1 MLLAMIL
8 LPAAVAAAPVT
19 VLLDSWVAAAATQAR
34 VRGRVIDAMRLRPEQ
49 SDDGKRTNMRRA
61 LQLLREKELRS
72 VAVSV
77 GLASAEAEPPTLST
91 VTDEEGRFTALL
103 PVGALQP
110 GWHTLQTVP
119 PANGAARIFMPEA
132 RNRYVLLSDVDDTA
146 LFSQVNYKNRLLQ
159 HSLMENSLQRM
170 SFAGTA
176 AFYQRLSQLN
186 AVPDLSTWFYLSAS
200 PRQLGEPI
208 RRFLQRQQFP
218 DGLLLLKTFAWDGGD
233 PWLDQQRYKSQVL
246 EQLLLD
252 FPSQQFVLLGDDGEH
267 DPEIY
272 HSLEQRYP
280 GRVAAV
286 LIRHVNPDPA
296 RVRYPGHCELA
307 AAIESLSSCAS
318 LHALLPD

>member
-8 LPAAVAAAPVT
+8 CPVAVAAAPVT
-19 VLLDSWVAAAATQAR
+19 VLLDSWVAAESGQATI
-34 VRGRVIDAMRLRPEQ
+34 RGRVIEAMPLRPEQ
-49 SDDGKRTNMRRA
+49 ADDGKRTNMRRA
-61 LQLLREKELRS
+61 LQLLRQKELRN
-72 VAVSV
+72 VPVSV
-77 GLASAEAEPPTLST
+77 RLMAPLAESPALST

-103 PVGALQP
+103 PAGSLLP
-110 GWHTLQTVP
+110 GWHTLETVP
-119 PANGAARIFMPEA
+119 AASGPARVFMPDA
-132 RNRYVLLSDVDDTA
+132 RNQYVLLSDVDDTV
-146 LFSQVNYKNRLLQ
+146 LFSEVNYKNRLLQ

-176 AFYQRLSQLN
+176 DFYQRLNQIN
-186 AVPDLSTWFYLSAS
+186 ALPALSTWFYLSAS
-200 PRQLGEPI
+200 PRQLGDPI

-246 EQLLLD
+246 EQLLQD

-296 RVRYPGHCELA
+296 RVRYEGHCELA
-307 AAIESLSSCAS
+307 AAIETLSSCAS